1 MFAPAVDAWMSGPR
15 PRQRRGVPGARPSTT
30 GRPPS
35 RAVKALSVLDA
46 GCGQGTQAVEL
57 ARLAHHVVD
66 VDLAETLLDAAG
78 SAATDEP
85 GEVRQRLNSSWSVIF
100 WPWQP
105 CGLE

>member
-1 MFAPAVDAWMSGPR
+1 MRGCPGLGLASDAVCQELVR
-15 PRQRRGVPGARPSTT
+15 RQLAAHLLET
-30 GRPPS
+30 
-35 RAVKALSVLDA
+35 VKALSVLDA